1 MLVSLRADVTAQTL
15 ETPEFKLRFG
25 GRLQTQ
31 FSTTNVDAEE
41 LILTGHPP
49 SSPIPEYMFQVRR
62 LRLAAELDYKTWIT
76 GKLELEFAMARLQMR
91 EVFIN
96 FNFDPAFQIRTGQFK
111 KPFSLLQL
119 YTSTK
124 WPIIERGVVQ
134 RGLSNQLLAEDVD
147 SVLTIFNNNVV
158 FGEEQ
163 SILEAFQYQNYDLGA
178 AVHGAFGRFG
188 YTAGVFNGPG
198 SDQND
203 DTNGKSFGG
212 RATFRAVKSAPL
224 TFGAGVMTREFL
236 VTLRPTIIT
245 RGGVAWEA
253 DFEWGDF
260 RKPGL
265 HVLGEAVTGR
275 NLAIPKDS
283 AIGKNFVA
291 AQVVGAWYIPAGSG
305 RVEGYELAGRA
316 SWGNPRI
323 DIDGDAGILLT
334 PGFNI
339 YFSGRNRFMVNVD
352 FYEPFGAEFSQGI
365 VFRSQ
370 AQIYF

>member
-1 MLVSLRADVTAQTL
+1 
-15 ETPEFKLRFG
+15 
-25 GRLQTQ
+25 
-31 FSTTNVDAEE
+31 
-41 LILTGHPP
+41 
-49 SSPIPEYMFQVRR
+49 
-62 LRLAAELDYKTWIT
+62 
-76 GKLELEFAMARLQMR
+76 MR
-91 EVFIN
+91 EVYIN
-96 FNFDPAFQIRTGQFK
+96 FNLDPAFQIRTGQFK

-119 YTSTK
+119 YTSTR
-124 WPIIERGVVQ
+124 WPVIERGVVQ

-178 AVHGAFGRFG
+178 VVHGSIGRFG

-212 RATFRAVKSAPL
+212 RVTLRALKAAPL
-224 TFGAGVMTREFL
+224 TFGAAVMTREFL
-236 VTLRPTIIT
+236 VTMRPNIIT
-245 RGGVAWEA
+245 RSGVAWEA
-253 DFEWGDF
+253 DVEYGEF

-265 HVLGEAVTGR
+265 HLLAEATTGR
-275 NLAIPKDS
+275 NLAIPD
-283 AIGKNFVA
+283 IEDDEQFVA
-291 AQVVGAWYIPAGSG
+291 AQAVAAWYVPVTGHRI
-305 RVEGYELAGRA
+305 EGWELAGRA

-323 DIDGDAGILLT
+323 GIDGDAGILLT

-339 YFSGRNRFMVNVD
+339 YFSGRNRFMFNAD
-352 FYEPFGAEFSQGI
+352 FYEPFGTEFSHGI
-365 VFRSQ
+365 VVRSQ